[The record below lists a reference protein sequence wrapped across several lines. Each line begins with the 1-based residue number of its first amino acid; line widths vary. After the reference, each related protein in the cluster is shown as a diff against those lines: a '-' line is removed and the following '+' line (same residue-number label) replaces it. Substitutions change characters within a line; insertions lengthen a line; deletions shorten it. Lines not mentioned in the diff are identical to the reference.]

1 MAARTRRT
9 LKKDKAFL
17 DTLSETANVKAAAQ
31 AAGYPRSS
39 LYEWRDRDEA
49 FRESW
54 EEAWRVG
61 VDALE
66 GEALRRGVEGVLEPV
81 WYNGKIVGHRR
92 RYSDVM
98 LIFMLK
104 ARRPGTFRDNATIE
118 HSGHG
123 GAPLDFTVSFVS
135 PKAK

>member
-1 MAARTRRT
+1 M
-9 LKKDKAFL
+9 
-17 DTLSETANVKAAAQ
+17 
-31 AAGYPRSS
+31 
-39 LYEWRDRDEA
+39 
-49 FRESW
+49 RE
-54 EEAWRVG
+54 RN
-61 VDALE
+61 
-66 GEALRRGVEGVLEPV
+66 EALDCRVAMRAISRSVRRGVEGVLEPV

>member
-1 MAARTRRT
+1 M
-9 LKKDKAFL
+9 